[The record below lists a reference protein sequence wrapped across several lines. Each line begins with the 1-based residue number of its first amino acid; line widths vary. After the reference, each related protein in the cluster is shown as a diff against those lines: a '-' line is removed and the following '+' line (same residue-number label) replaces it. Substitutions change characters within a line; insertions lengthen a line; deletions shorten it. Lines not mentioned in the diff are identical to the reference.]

1 MIQDKTVRD
10 SLRMYIDT
18 KTITRDC
25 QLKDGEDKDEIK
37 IDEEEFEKPVYK
49 ESDLDQ
55 DRVKQ
60 IITEYNRETLMNPL
74 GILDAFRNRFNIP
87 VCFTYTIK
95 EKLHKAVAYV
105 GGKICKNFIL
115 LFKLVSVLMRISG
128 LLSIE
133 PLKKLLKKL
142 RKNTVKNR

>member
-25 QLKDGEDKDEIK
+25 QLKDEGNEDEIK
-37 IDEEEFEKPVYK
+37 IGEEEFEKPVYK

-55 DRVKQ
+55 SRVRQ
-60 IITEYNRETLMNPL
+60 IITDYNRDCLTNPL

-105 GGKICKNFIL
+105 GGKICKPFIL
-115 LFKLVSVLMRISG
+115 FF
-128 LLSIE
+128 
-133 PLKKLLKKL
+133 
-142 RKNTVKNR
+142 

>member
-25 QLKDGEDKDEIK
+25 QLKDGEDRHEIK

-55 DRVKQ
+55 ERVKQ
-60 IITEYNRETLMNPL
+60 IITDYNRDCLMNPL
-74 GILDAFRNRFNIP
+74 GILDGFKNRFNIP
-87 VCFTYTIK
+87 VCFTYTSK

-105 GGKICKNFIL
+105 GGKICKIFIL
-115 LFKLVSVLMRISG
+115 YFKSVSVSMQISG
-128 LLSIE
+128 SLSIE
-133 PLKKLLKKL
+133 PLNKL
-142 RKNTVKNR
+142 